1 MKVALAKTWLRMKEF
16 IFIAWPLL
24 IVGSTILSLLQ
35 YYKADMLI
43 NNFFSPLTSL
53 LGLPLVVGTTLI
65 FGILRKELSML
76 MLIQAIGTTNVI
88 AVMSTTQIMTFT
100 IFIIFYVPCVATIAV
115 LWKEIGSKRTLFTV
129 AFTSILAI
137 ILATIT
143 RFVY

>member
-1 MKVALAKTWLRMKEF
+1 
-16 IFIAWPLL
+16 
-24 IVGSTILSLLQ
+24 
-35 YYKADMLI
+35 
-43 NNFFSPLTSL
+43 
-53 LGLPLVVGTTLI
+53 
-65 FGILRKELSML
+65 ML

-115 LWKEIGSKRTLFTV
+115 LWKEIGSKRTLFTI

-137 ILATIT
+137 ILATTT